1 MQCSGFQ
8 PVEFIHGGKIS
19 EKFDIFSLGGIIIR
33 IVSGPDGHSKYV
45 DAPAEFIDQI
55 YVIFTFEW
63 Y

>member
-8 PVEFIHGGKIS
+8 PVEFIDGGKIS

-45 DAPAEFIDQI
+45 DAPAEFIDQVTNHI
-55 YVIFTFEW
+55 YF
-63 Y
+63 